1 MQPIATSFGYDKFL
15 VPPPA
20 DNEKEVKVS
29 YAFNIKDIIEINEKD
44 GFLRCKLIF
53 KRRWF
58 DRRIIFENLQA
69 TNIIN
74 PDDKDLLWRPKTIF
88 NNMEDRDK
96 KAKTDRT
103 EEWFIRSNPN
113 SSFVLADKSFVHN
126 TYLFD
131 GSYNRINFFIAYTAE
146 WLCVFHMEWY
156 PFDTQVFLWYSV
168 FGFGIQ
174 YLGFVFSIWVWYL
187 EAFFCHPDLQNGV
200 PAAASLCSTDP

>member
-1 MQPIATSFGYDKFL
+1 MTVQPIATSFGYDKFL

-58 DRRIIFENLQA
+58 DRRITFENLQA

-103 EEWFIRSNPN
+103 EEWLIRSNPN
-113 SSFVLADKSFVHN
+113 TSFVLADKSFVHN

-168 FGFGIQ
+168 FGFGSWWYPFDTQ
-174 YLGFVFSIWVWYL
+174 VFPW
-187 EAFFCHPDLQNGV
+187 
-200 PAAASLCSTDP
+200 